1 MSKSKQQQAEEKA
14 NQQTVSAQIPDKG
27 KYPPGTIGSNKVLAR
42 KEALNELQR
51 LGPDLPQVLEY
62 GFYVCNAF
70 CYASFL
76 AVEGRQP
83 LLNTRAGFIG
93 DYVRLVVNFECAEEI
108 RVLNSGTPFL
118 EKWPKNPE
126 KFGPDASWSALD
138 VACKFSKRI
147 LDAVLLART
156 MALGVEVHNQL
167 DYLSINDTRID
178 KWIEVFH
185 KGCHGEF
192 LPPQA
197 QWPTWQIK
205 TDADFLIRKLD
216 NEYDSAKQ
224 ALTSKQPTVASGK
237 AETEKREKKAI
248 ILTEKQLKIL
258 KYLKE
263 IKTAVA
269 QVDIEVGTGISK
281 NTISKEL
288 KILKG
293 YDFVSHPKEKKRH
306 VVITQKGIDYL
317 NSLK

>member
-70 CYASFL
+70 YYASLL

-237 AETEKREKKAI
+237 AETK
-248 ILTEKQLKIL
+248 TEPQNIEGEWSKPMS
-258 KYLKE
+258 
-263 IKTAVA
+263 KT
-269 QVDIEVGTGISK
+269 DIMRRLGLG
-281 NTISKEL
+281 
-288 KILKG
+288 LKG
-293 YDFVSHPKEKKRH
+293 YRKLNTFTKEHPIRDVAGNRQLWQIRIDKMPSNLREKFK
-306 VVITQKGIDYL
+306 
-317 NSLK
+317 